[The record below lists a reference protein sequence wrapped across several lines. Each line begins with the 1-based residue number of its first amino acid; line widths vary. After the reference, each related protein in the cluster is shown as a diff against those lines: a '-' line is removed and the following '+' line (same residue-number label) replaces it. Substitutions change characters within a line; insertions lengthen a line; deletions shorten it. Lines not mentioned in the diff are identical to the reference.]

1 MELRRAKIISVT
13 SSKGGIG
20 KSVFITNLAGIYE
33 MLGKKVFL
41 STYVKTIDNWRD
53 REKCLTEFGLNELE

>member
-33 MLGKKVFL
+33 MLGKKVLLIDLDLFNG
-41 STYVKTIDNWRD
+41 TIG
-53 REKCLTEFGLNELE
+53 KCSSSITSFVRSL

>member
-20 KSVFITNLAGIYE
+20 KSIFITNLAGIYE
-33 MLGKKVFL
+33 MLGKNGR
-41 STYVKTIDNWRD
+41 S
-53 REKCLTEFGLNELE
+53 